1 MVLKSERSNL
11 TQEGENFD
19 LNEKWTDLFSCSG
32 IECGQVIMLQTFK
45 KKQKNTYM
53 YVYCYVNNKKK
64 MCTIV
69 LLPFVTFIGTIVSFI
84 ISKIK

>member
-1 MVLKSERSNL
+1 
-11 TQEGENFD
+11 
-19 LNEKWTDLFSCSG
+19 
-32 IECGQVIMLQTFK
+32 
-45 KKQKNTYM
+45 M

>member
-1 MVLKSERSNL
+1 MVFKRERSNL

-45 KKQKNTYM
+45 KTKNTYM

>member
-1 MVLKSERSNL
+1 MVFKRERSNL

-45 KKQKNTYM
+45 K
-53 YVYCYVNNKKK
+53 NKKH
-64 MCTIV
+64 IHV
-69 LLPFVTFIGTIVSFI
+69 RLLLC
-84 ISKIK
+84 K

>member
-1 MVLKSERSNL
+1 MVFKRERSNL

-19 LNEKWTDLFSCSG
+19 LNEKWNDLFSCSG

-45 KKQKNTYM
+45 KNKKNTYM